1 MTDPYEAP
9 EPTFGTY
16 LALLRRRKW
25 WVIAVAALGLVAA
38 LGYSLTQPK
47 AYSASAQ
54 LLVQA
59 EAGVTTAGSPQPIT
73 QTDVLTELQLVNSAP
88 VKAAVDRQ
96 LGSVPNVSAAEVG
109 QTNVISV
116 TASAARP
123 ATAAV
128 IANAYATAFVTY
140 ERSVTISNLAAAET
154 QLSRQIAST
163 AAQAKWLTSRPATA
177 AEATALLSQ
186 ESTLKEQ
193 LAQLQ
198 VNGAVATDAV
208 QLVTPATAPSAPSSP
223 KPLRNAILGFVLGL
237 LLGIGLALM
246 VEHLD
251 DTIYLKEEV
260 ERLARGSRVLGLVP
274 MVESWNN
281 RGQAFAVTA
290 TKPNSVA
297 GEAYRSLRTSLQ
309 FAALDGLA
317 RVILVTSAS
326 EAEGKS
332 ATVANLGVVLAKAGE
347 RVAIVSCDLRRPRL
361 GQFFG
366 LEEQVGLTTVLL
378 GRCSLEEALQPVPG
392 IDGLTILP
400 TGERPSDPTGV
411 LGSRLGNNQLAEVF
425 GQLRDMFDLVL
436 VDSPPLLP
444 VTDAV
449 ILSQAVDTTLLVV
462 AAGQTRGKDLR
473 RAREALSLV
482 HATIIGVVLNEVTRV
497 TGYGYGYGKR
507 YGYGPY
513 ASDGAAAN
521 GNGTQPV
528 GVSPVLPQD
537 LAPATNGRRA
547 PQRSGSPSLY
557 HETWPRA
564 WR

>member
-1 MTDPYEAP
+1 MTDSYEAR
-9 EPTFGTY
+9 EPTLGSY

-25 WVIAVAALGLVAA
+25 WVIAVTVLGLVAS

-54 LLVQA
+54 LLIQA

-73 QTDVLTELQLVNSAP
+73 STDVLTELQLMTSAP
-88 VKAAVDRQ
+88 VKAAVARQ
-96 LGSVPNVSAAEVG
+96 LGSAPNVTAAEVG

-116 TASAARP
+116 TA
-123 ATAAV
+123 TAASPAGAAL

-140 ERSVTISNLAAAET
+140 QRSVTIGNLAAAET

-163 AAQAKWLTSRPATA
+163 AAQAKSLQSNPAA
-177 AEATALLSQ
+177 AAQVSALLST
-186 ESTLKEQ
+186 ESALKEQ

-198 VNGAVATDAV
+198 VNGAVATEAV
-208 QLVTPATAPSAPSSP
+208 QLVSPATAPGAPSSP
-223 KPLRNAILGFVLGL
+223 KPLLDAILGLLLGL
-237 LLGIGLALM
+237 LLGIGLAFV

-251 DTIYLKEEV
+251 DTVYLKEEV
-260 ERLARGSRVLGLVP
+260 ERLTPGSRVLGVVP
-274 MVESWNN
+274 IVDTWKNKD
-281 RGQAFAVTA
+281 QAFVITA

-317 RVILVTSAS
+317 RVILVTSAG

-332 ATVANLGVVLAKAGE
+332 ATVANLGVVLATAGE
-347 RVAIVSCDLRRPRL
+347 RVALVSCDLRRPRL
-361 GQFFG
+361 AQFFG
-366 LEEQVGLTTVLL
+366 LDEQVGLTTVLL
-378 GRCSLEEALQPVPG
+378 GRCRLQEALQPVPG
-392 IDGLTILP
+392 IHGLTILP

-411 LGSRLGNNQLAEVF
+411 LASLQLAWVLE
-425 GQLRDMFDLVL
+425 QLSNMFDRVL

-462 AAGQTRGKDLR
+462 AAGQTRARDLR
-473 RAREALSLV
+473 RASEALSLV
-482 HATIIGVVLNEVTRV
+482 HAKTIGVVLNEVTKS

-507 YGYGPY
+507 YGYGEY
-513 ASDGAAAN
+513 VSTGAAAN
-521 GNGTQPV
+521 GDGKYASTGAAANGDGTQPV
-528 GVSPVLPQD
+528 GAGPVLPRFRKTTQ
-537 LAPATNGRRA
+537 
-547 PQRSGSPSLY
+547 
-557 HETWPRA
+557 PRTGEA
-564 WR
+564 